1 MLNPQVIMNLL
12 PELRI
17 GVDLTGRSRC
27 LGERFIAGAELFLQL
42 ALSASALRSETNEFH
57 KRLSVLGC
65 LLQIRVERGAIFM
78 GCFKKQPHSRCLKL
92 QVNLEIALS
101 RASAKVKP
109 LDRFQA
115 GESALGRRMT

>member
-12 PELRI
+12 PKLRI
-17 GVDLTGRSRC
+17 GVDLTRRSRWV
-27 LGERFIAGAELFLQL
+27 GKRFMCRP
-42 ALSASALRSETNEFH
+42 SASALRSETNEFH

-65 LLQIRVERGAIFM
+65 LLQTRVERGANFM

-101 RASAKVKP
+101 GASAKVKP
-109 LDRFQA
+109 LDRF
-115 GESALGRRMT
+115 RRAKVRWDVG